1 MRYKLLLALLT
12 VGLYINAQN
21 VAFKKKNFDDQDAFK
36 TAQKNLKEGNK
47 KYISKSYSDA
57 LPYFLKANEFNPNNA
72 DLNFKIGIS
81 YLKSE
86 EQEKSLPYFKKA
98 KELDPKVHP
107 LLEFGLAQG
116 NQYNKQYADAISGYN
131 AFLNGLSS
139 AEKGNYEAKV
149 NEKIKECEAA
159 GGKNTITEA
168 PVKEEPVKEEPVAE
182 VKEEQVKE
190 EVAVVETPEPF
201 DPKKEEEYKPVN
213 AHPVNTEVEKP
224 VEKKI
229 EPVAK
234 VVAPVV
240 VAKTVE
246 KKVTPVKTTS
256 GLVYKVQLASSA
268 RKLTAKEKKKL
279 YNGTVKL
286 EEVQYNG
293 SYKYVLGNF
302 KTKEEA
308 VKFRSKLG
316 VKGAFIVKFKD
327 GKRI

>member
-12 VGLYINAQN
+12 IGLFINAQDI
-21 VAFKKKNFDDQDAFK
+21 AFKKKNFEDQEAFK
-36 TAQKNLKEGNK
+36 VAQKNLKDGNK

-72 DLNFKIGIS
+72 ELNFKIGIS

-86 EQEKSLPYFKKA
+86 EQEKSLSYFKKA

-131 AFLNGLSS
+131 IFLDGLSS

-168 PVKEEPVKEEPVAE
+168 PVKEEPKEVVAEVVKEEPKKEE
-182 VKEEQVKE
+182 VKE
-190 EVAVVETPEPF
+190 VEAPKPF
-201 DPKKEEEYKPVN
+201 DPEKKEEYKPVN
-213 AHPVNTEVEKP
+213 AHPVNTEVEKKEEPVTKTVPIVAKP
-224 VEKKI
+224 VEKK
-229 EPVAK
+229 
-234 VVAPVV
+234 VAPVN
-240 VAKTVE
+240 
-246 KKVTPVKTTS
+246 TTS
-256 GLVYKVQLASSA
+256 EIVYKVQVSSSS
-268 RKLTAKEKKKL
+268 RKLTAKEKKEL

-286 EEVQYNG
+286 EEILYKG

-302 KTKEEA
+302 KTKDDA
-308 VKFRSKLG
+308 IKFRSKLG

>member
-12 VGLYINAQN
+12 IVLFINAQD
-21 VAFKKKNFDDQDAFK
+21 VAFKKKNFEDQEAFK
-36 TAQKNLKEGNK
+36 VAQKNLKDGNK

-86 EQEKSLPYFKKA
+86 EQPKSLTYFKKA

-131 AFLNGLSS
+131 AFLNGLSA

-159 GGKNTITEA
+159 GGKNAITEA
-168 PVKEEPVKEEPVAE
+168 PIKEEPVKEEPVVE
-182 VKEEQVKE
+182 VKEEPVKE
-190 EVAVVETPEPF
+190 EVAVVETPKPF
-201 DPKKEEEYKPVN
+201 DPEKKEEYKPVN

-224 VEKKI
+224 VEKKL
-229 EPVAK
+229 EPEVKA
-234 VVAPVV
+234 APVV
-240 VAKTVE
+240 VAKPVE
-246 KKVTPVKTTS
+246 KKVAPVKTTS
-256 GLVYKVQLASSA
+256 GIVYKVQVSSSS
-268 RKLTAKEKKKL
+268 RKLTSSEKKKL
-279 YNGTVKL
+279 YHGTVKI
-286 EEVQYNG
+286 EEVLYKG

-308 VKFRSKLG
+308 SKFRSKLG
-316 VKGAFIVKFKD
+316 VKGAFVVKFKD